1 MEEKPKLTASLWADE
16 RFAPFCK
23 ELNTLL
29 DKFSFILE
37 QSPNGDIFVHDL
49 KSGYMAPLTP
59 YREEKKDEH
68 RNLKQQGPG
77 TKHE

>member
-23 ELNTLL
+23 ELNVLL
-29 DKFSFILE
+29 EKFSFILE
-37 QSPNGDIFVHDL
+37 QAPNGDVFVRDL

-59 YREEKKDEH
+59 YREKEDG
-68 RNLKQQGPG
+68 NNDNKQQGPG
-77 TKHE
+77 TKQG